1 MTAPGEGRISDL
13 TLADLRS
20 ELNRL
25 VAIAES
31 AERPKPDVINP
42 PDHGMAGPEWRVAQ
56 EAPFAAQPPLW
67 IVRSVDEE
75 ETRDCVY
82 VAQPDPYVKHDWE
95 RQLDFVPMRPT
106 DARRLAMALL
116 AAADRADSVT
126 QGVTS
131 LGAWRTAKSDP
142 PERKQMT

>member
-1 MTAPGEGRISDL
+1 MSVDDL
-13 TLADLRS
+13 SLADIRNELR
-20 ELNRL
+20 RL
-25 VAIAES
+25 VAVADS

-42 PDHGMAGPEWRVAQ
+42 PEHGMAGHEWRIVQ
-56 EAPFAAQPPLW
+56 DAPFATTPPLW
-67 IVRSVDEE
+67 LVRAVDDS
-75 ETRDCVY
+75 ETSDCVY

-95 RQLDFVPMRPT
+95 RQLDFIPMRPT

-116 AAADRADSVT
+116 AAADRADSVN